1 MEVSSE
7 GIANH
12 RIDNILFDYAI
23 FTNLSHEHL
32 NTHKTM
38 HNYFLTK
45 LKLFKQL
52 KKDGLMIINKDDYY
66 FTLSPKNG

>member
-52 KKDGLMIINKDDYY
+52 KKMV
-66 FTLSPKNG
+66 

>member
-45 LKLFKQL
+45 LNGEFFTASSAIFFTFSEFASL
-52 KKDGLMIINKDDYY
+52 KR
-66 FTLSPKNG
+66 

>member
-7 GIANH
+7 GILNE
-12 RIDNILFDYAI
+12 RIYGLEYDYSV

-38 HNYFLTK
+38 DLYLETK
-45 LKLFKQL
+45 KKLFNQL
-52 KKDGLMIINKDDYY
+52 KKNGLRINR
-66 FTLSPKNG
+66 